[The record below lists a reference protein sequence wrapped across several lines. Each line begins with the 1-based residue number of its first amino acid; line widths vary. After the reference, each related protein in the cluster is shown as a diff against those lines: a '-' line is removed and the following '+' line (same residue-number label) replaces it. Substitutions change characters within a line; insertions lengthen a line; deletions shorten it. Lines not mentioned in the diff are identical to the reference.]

1 MLVPLN
7 RDDNI
12 LEWNQNQKINNY
24 QKELNIYLQKVD
36 QIHTM
41 LKTSLKTAD
50 VDAIMKEGSSL
61 NSKKGWR
68 PT

>member
-1 MLVPLN
+1 MPDLLN

-12 LEWNQNQKINNY
+12 LKLNEKINNY
-24 QKELNIYLQKVD
+24 QKELNIYLKKVD

-41 LKTSLKTAD
+41 LTALLKTAD
-50 VDAIMKEGSSL
+50 VDTIMKEGSSL
-61 NSKKGWR
+61 KSKKRWR